1 MLGEEDVIEIE
12 AVVSGE
18 QEALEPDQVAEDEID
33 EEEEVPIVEKTSAKP
48 TARPTTKATSKP
60 SARPS
65 KKPKPD
71 LTNEVS
77 PSEDEY
83 KVVCY
88 FTNWAWYRQAGGKY
102 LPEDIDADLCTVS
115 FTNLTENHFVL
126 MAMLVAM
133 YSHFF

>member
-1 MLGEEDVIEIE
+1 MLEEEDVIEVE

-33 EEEEVPIVEKTSAKP
+33 EEEEAPLVERTSAKP
-48 TARPTTKATSKP
+48 TAKPTG
-60 SARPS
+60 RPS

-88 FTNWAWYRQAGGKY
+88 FTNWAWYRQGGGKY
-102 LPEDIDADLCTVS
+102 LPEDIDADLCTVI
-115 FTNLTENHFVL
+115 FTNFCFTKLK
-126 MAMLVAM
+126 LVI
-133 YSHFF
+133 Y